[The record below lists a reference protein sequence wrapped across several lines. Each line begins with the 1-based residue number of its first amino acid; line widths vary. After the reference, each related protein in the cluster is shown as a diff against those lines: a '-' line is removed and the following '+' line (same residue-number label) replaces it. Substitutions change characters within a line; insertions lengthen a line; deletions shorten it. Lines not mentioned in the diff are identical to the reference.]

1 MELLSAGGRCL
12 PGLQASLCPPST
24 GTEHARSLGRAAVE
38 ACFRA
43 YKNACPGPV
52 WISTESFAE
61 CSSCQDSTFQKAMH
75 EGSGVGRY
83 SLTDCALLA
92 RLKKQPRSAAV
103 HQPRR
108 RNGPHEPS
116 TAHLPHPSWPR
127 WYGERGRGRQQGS
140 GLEARGPR
148 QVQLMGGEMPSP
160 QPTAYPLVATV
171 QGGKGRG
178 WGGNSR
184 TSDCLGKP
192 ELGDWTQ
199 ETPQDAP
206 SISKRME
213 SLKVRVL
220 K

>member
-1 MELLSAGGRCL
+1 MELPGGPLREPPSVAGTAPPGLWTTDFRPCAHCSVSIQGWTTDRRLFFFFFLEKNETWMAIGAASAGGRCL

-43 YKNACPGPV
+43 YKNACPGLV

-61 CSSCQDSTFQKAMH
+61 CSSCQDSTFQKAMQ

-127 WYGERGRGRQQGS
+127 W
-140 GLEARGPR
+140 
-148 QVQLMGGEMPSP
+148 
-160 QPTAYPLVATV
+160 
-171 QGGKGRG
+171 
-178 WGGNSR
+178 
-184 TSDCLGKP
+184 
-192 ELGDWTQ
+192 
-199 ETPQDAP
+199 
-206 SISKRME
+206 
-213 SLKVRVL
+213 
-220 K
+220 